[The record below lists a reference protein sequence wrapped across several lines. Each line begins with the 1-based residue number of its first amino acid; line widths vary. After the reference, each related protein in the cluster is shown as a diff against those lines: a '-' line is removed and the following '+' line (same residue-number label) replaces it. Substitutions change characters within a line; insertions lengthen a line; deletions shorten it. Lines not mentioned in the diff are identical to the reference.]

1 MKIISWLHLTQKI
14 AKLRR
19 SCDSFCVHKLQE
31 TTFVCNIAIDKFCLH
46 YCILQLFFV
55 QQLSTF
61 LCIILIA
68 NVFYWL
74 LQLRSIVWAVAFKNF
89 CMHYCNFWLTM
100 FNRYLICTIEFDKL
114 FAPLKFETPIF
125 TIVFMTRLYSIH
137 CNNCQVLIMYY
148 VVHI

>member
-1 MKIISWLHLTQKI
+1 M
-14 AKLRR
+14 RR

-74 LQLRSIVWAVAFKNF
+74 LQLRSIVWAHLRTFVCIIAIFDWQCSIDILYALLNLISCLHLWNLQLLYLLLF
-89 CMHYCNFWLTM
+89 LWLVYTV
-100 FNRYLICTIEFDKL
+100 YT
-114 FAPLKFETPIF
+114 T
-125 TIVFMTRLYSIH
+125 TIVKFLLCTMLSTFKMT
-137 CNNCQVLIMYY
+137 
-148 VVHI
+148 